1 MKKTLLLASL
11 FTMSIFLS
19 CNSDDSSTD
28 TLSQNIGLSFKSP
41 SLTAL
46 QTETPIELVFSSP
59 TASAGSIVLQYTE
72 QNVMH
77 GTDYILTPSP
87 VSNTIE
93 IPYQSG
99 VTEVSFTF
107 KKRIDAL
114 ENEQKSVTFTIQSVS
129 DQSIVAKGN
138 TTTIVSFNPIASLG
152 GTIAAEVGG
161 STQPNQVFF
170 DFSSNHQQAVPRD
183 SWDLGFYSGNE
194 YRVII
199 NGSIKMAVKKL
210 ETNDITQVVSSDPSV
225 AVGTFVAE
233 NMEYVDHPY
242 GNISGTAIAE
252 ISANASENMVYL
264 LNLGNEVPTTPA
276 AAGSVNTS
284 GEARG
289 WMKIKIDRSSDGY
302 KLLYAPLDATTYSE
316 VTIPKSSSHN
326 FSFFSL
332 LNQQVVAVEPEKE
345 AWDIKFSTF
354 TNEISGYGSYFYS
367 DFVLTNAVSGVRA
380 YKVDE
385 NSSTT
390 YNSFTTSDIDHS
402 LFNTEMAKD
411 QRVIGSNWRSTQ
423 PLELYN
429 NVFFVL
435 KDAAGNIYKF
445 KFTQLQDTSTN
456 ERGFPKFEYVKL

>member
-1 MKKTLLLASL
+1 
-11 FTMSIFLS
+11 
-19 CNSDDSSTD
+19 
-28 TLSQNIGLSFKSP
+28 
-41 SLTAL
+41 
-46 QTETPIELVFSSP
+46 
-59 TASAGSIVLQYTE
+59 
-72 QNVMH
+72 
-77 GTDYILTPSP
+77 
-87 VSNTIE
+87 
-93 IPYQSG
+93 
-99 VTEVSFTF
+99 
-107 KKRIDAL
+107 
-114 ENEQKSVTFTIQSVS
+114 
-129 DQSIVAKGN
+129 
-138 TTTIVSFNPIASLG
+138 
-152 GTIAAEVGG
+152 
-161 STQPNQVFF
+161 
-170 DFSSNHQQAVPRD
+170 
-183 SWDLGFYSGNE
+183 
-194 YRVII
+194 
-199 NGSIKMAVKKL
+199 MAVKKL
-210 ETNDITQVVSSDPSV
+210 ETNDITQVVSSDLSV

-435 KDAAGNIYKF
+435 KDAAGNIYIF
-445 KFTQLQDTSTN
+445 KFT
-456 ERGFPKFEYVKL
+456 

>member
-1 MKKTLLLASL
+1 
-11 FTMSIFLS
+11 
-19 CNSDDSSTD
+19 
-28 TLSQNIGLSFKSP
+28 
-41 SLTAL
+41 
-46 QTETPIELVFSSP
+46 
-59 TASAGSIVLQYTE
+59 
-72 QNVMH
+72 MH

-161 STQPNQVFF
+161 SNQPNQVFF
-170 DFSSNHQQAVPRD
+170 DFSSHHQQAVPRD

-199 NGSIKMAVKKL
+199 NGSIKMAVKKI

-332 LNQQVVAVEPEKE
+332 LNQQVVAVEPEKDV
-345 AWDIKFSTF
+345 WDIKFSTF

-367 DFVLTNAVSGVRA
+367 DFVLTNAVSGVTA

-402 LFNTEMAKD
+402 
-411 QRVIGSNWRSTQ
+411 
-423 PLELYN
+423 
-429 NVFFVL
+429 
-435 KDAAGNIYKF
+435 
-445 KFTQLQDTSTN
+445 
-456 ERGFPKFEYVKL
+456 